1 MKEWG
6 VVWLVA
12 RVVTV
17 ALFVAWL
24 LVAAPG

>member
-6 VVWLVA
+6 VFWVVA

-17 ALFVAWL
+17 LAFVTWL
-24 LVAAPG
+24 LVAAPE

>member
-17 ALFVAWL
+17 ALFVTWL